1 MEWRSQD
8 CIFPREIQKVT
19 GADVDFDLVKMAQDF
34 CWVLGVGASTVS
46 SLPPAP
52 FLREVIPPGL
62 CSCSHSQHSCTWS
75 EKVPVLT
82 CLEKK
87 KQTMHL
93 TVKEL
98 LWPAR
103 WLPAQ
108 RCVPPSGM
116 ARVQSLRLKCRK
128 EVVLWLPHTYVH
140 KMNKWMS
147 NEHNKEIRVL
157 GRKPKK
163 RSNN

>member
-1 MEWRSQD
+1 MERRSQD

-19 GADVDFDLVKMAQDF
+19 GADIDFDLVKMAQDF

-87 KQTMHL
+87 NKACFWLSKKYYGQQDGFQHKG
-93 TVKEL
+93 VCHQAG
-98 LWPAR
+98 WPEFNPWDSNVAR
-103 WLPAQ
+103 KLSSDFHTH
-108 RCVPPSGM
+108 RCTKWINECQM
-116 ARVQSLRLKCRK
+116 NITKR
-128 EVVLWLPHTYVH
+128 YVF
-140 KMNKWMS
+140 
-147 NEHNKEIRVL
+147 
-157 GRKPKK
+157 
-163 RSNN
+163 